1 MATLTYPDITLAAN
15 KHWAP
20 DQFEAELRSN
30 VLVSTSSLTGAMQ
43 TVQVPGTRW
52 IFRLTYG
59 NASAVEQAER
69 EAFYA
74 ELEGMANRVA
84 LYHCA
89 RPKPRGT
96 RQTNTT
102 LSSGASVGATSLAMS
117 ATTGQTLLRGDMI
130 GVGGQL
136 FQVIADATAASSVLT
151 VSVRPSV
158 RAALSSGA
166 TVTLVR
172 PTANFLLSSAGI
184 SVPYAGPT
192 GSGFMV
198 EFAQVLT

>member
-1 MATLTYPDITLAAN
+1 MATLTYPDITLSAN

-20 DQFEAELRSN
+20 DQFEAELRPN
-30 VLVSTSSLTGAMQ
+30 VLVSTSALTGAMQ

-52 IFRLTYG
+52 LFRLTYG
-59 NASAVEQAER
+59 NASAAEQADR
-69 EAFYA
+69 EAFFA
-74 ELEGMANRVA
+74 ELEGQANRVA
-84 LYHCA
+84 LFHAA
-89 RPKPRGT
+89 RPRPRGT

-102 LSSGASVGATSLAMS
+102 LSSGASVGATSLSMS
-117 ATTGQTLLRGDMI
+117 ATTGQTLLRGDMV

-151 VSVRPSV
+151 IAVRPAV
-158 RAALSSGA
+158 RTALSSGA
-166 TVTLVR
+166 AVTLVR
-172 PTANFLLSSAGI
+172 PSANFMLTSAGI

-192 GSGFMV
+192 GAGFMA

>member
-1 MATLTYPDITLAAN
+1 MATLTYPDTTLAAN

-30 VLVSTSSLTGAMQ
+30 VLVSTSALTGAMQ

-59 NASAVEQAER
+59 NASAAEQAER

-74 ELEGMANRVA
+74 ELEGMANRVS
-84 LYHCA
+84 LFHCA

-102 LSSGASVGATSLAMS
+102 LSSSSAVGATTLEMA
-117 ATTGQTLLRGDMI
+117 ATTGQTLLKGDMV

-151 VSVRPSV
+151 VSVRPAV
-158 RAALSSGA
+158 RAALSNEA
-166 TVTLVR
+166 AVNLVR
-172 PTANFLLSSAGI
+172 PAANFMLTSAGI

-192 GSGFMV
+192 GGGFMV